1 MSPDGRNLYATGRQ
15 EDALAVF
22 ERDLITGLLSF
33 VQVRRDGLAG
43 VDGLNSAD
51 MVAISPDGSR
61 VYVTGG
67 LDNALAIFD
76 RDASDGKLTYVGL
89 QQDNAS
95 GVQGMDG
102 AAGIA
107 VSPDGSHVF
116 VTGEWDDAVVVLGV
130 SAGHKVYLPLM
141 ARR

>member
-1 MSPDGRNLYATGRQ
+1 M
-15 EDALAVF
+15 
-22 ERDLITGLLSF
+22 
-33 VQVRRDGLAG
+33 QVRRDGLAG

-67 LDNALAIFD
+67 LDDALAVFD
-76 RDASDGKLTYVGL
+76 WDASDGKLTYVGL

-130 SAGHKVYLPLM
+130 SAGHKVYLPLVV
-141 ARR
+141 RH